1 MAQELNLTEVLDTAL
16 GTGQDAGKVKIEKNI
31 YFLSVDSLKKLLNLN
46 FLNNW
51 VNQISETENF
61 TDFP

>member
-31 YFLSVDSLKKLLNLN
+31 YFFLSVDPVKELFYLN
-46 FLNNW
+46 FLNN
-51 VNQISETENF
+51 
-61 TDFP
+61 